1 MKKHIWKIDLV
12 IIGISVLVLMGLVG
26 YAQPLVIAP
35 IDEYE
40 SVDGDVLFEFERADV
55 LMIDDNADFTTP
67 TEYKI
72 VDGERVSLRPG
83 VYYWKVSGIL
93 GSEVRKLTIQ
103 SSVELELVEMK
114 EGFAVVNAGNVRLNV
129 DVYDGEELVEKMRL
143 GVGDRSNEGDKFVG
157 SQDER

>member
-114 EGFAVVNAGNVRLNV
+114 EGFGVVNAGNVRLNV